1 MKKTWLVFND
11 KRFNLGGAA
20 EGVTDEEGFTEG
32 DNRKREHTSLYYA
45 EKRAEE
51 LAKKYPGQRYIV
63 CEIVSA
69 FVVDGLTKETAT
81 T

>member
-1 MKKTWLVFND
+1 MKKTWVVFND
-11 KRFNLGGAA
+11 RQIKLGGVA
-20 EGVTDEEGFTEG
+20 ETNTDESYEPGGRE
-32 DNRKREHTSLYYA
+32 REHTSLYYA

-51 LAKKYPGQRYIV
+51 LAKKTPGQRYIV

-81 T
+81 R